1 LGRSRGGFST
11 KIHLVSDA
19 EGHGLHLTLSAGQ
32 GSDLT
37 HAIPTLEGVIVR
49 RKRGRPRRR
58 PRVAI
63 VADRAYT
70 FRPVR
75 QWARRHGLRS
85 YLPRRKDQ
93 RPRGRPPCFDREA
106 YRRRPAIERLIG
118 RLKEW
123 RAVGTRY
130 DKLAVNYLATV
141 QVALI
146 ADYLRQLERFD
157 SSDRA

>member
-1 LGRSRGGFST
+1 M
-11 KIHLVSDA
+11 SDA
-19 EGHGLHLTLSAGQ
+19 DGHGLHLTVSAGQ
-32 GSDLT
+32 AGDLA

-49 RKRGRPRRR
+49 RRRGRPRRR

-63 VADRAYT
+63 VADKAYT
-70 FRPVR
+70 FRPLR
-75 QWARRHGLRS
+75 QWARRHGLRA

-93 RPRGRPPCFDREA
+93 KPRGRPPVFDREA

-141 QVALI
+141 HVALI
-146 ADYLRQLERFD
+146 ADYLRRLD
-157 SSDRA
+157 